1 MKEVRSQKLEGRS
14 QMPVAR
20 IGIFSLLLLSVLL
33 ALSSAAFGQSGRMS
47 VADQVAL
54 VTEFEVNGLKVLVKR
69 RPNSPTVAAGL
80 FVRGG
85 ARNINAGNS
94 GIENFM
100 LEVATE
106 GSKKFPRDVLRRE
119 LSRTGSGLGASSAND
134 YSILS
139 LGSTL
144 QNFDRSWEIFSDIA
158 MNPAFDAADIE
169 RIRSRIVSGLKEQ
182 ETDNDNFLDVL
193 QNRIIYA
200 NHPYFNNV
208 SGTLETVNK
217 FGPADLRTFHKKTM
231 ETSRLLLVL
240 VGDLDANDLKAKV
253 AATLGKLPR
262 GKYSEK
268 AYPKLNFTEST
279 LDITPRAQLPTNYIK
294 GVFDA
299 PSLANNDYYPM
310 RVATTI
316 LNTRL
321 FQEVRL
327 KRQLSYAPSASLDS
341 LSANTA
347 NIYVTAVDA
356 NQTVSVMLNV
366 IKSLKTEPV
375 QQEEIEGMAGQFL
388 TNYYLKQETNAAQA
402 LELAKYELIGGG
414 WRNSFELLNRLRG
427 VTSQEVQKV
436 AQKYMKNIRFV
447 VIGNPQAIE
456 KDIFL
461 QKTE

>member
-1 MKEVRSQKLEGRS
+1 MKLGKLNTKKL
-14 QMPVAR
+14 
-20 IGIFSLLLLSVLL
+20 ILLVVLSISMG
-33 ALSSAAFGQSGRMS
+33 AITFAQTSGMS
-47 VADQVAL
+47 VSDQVAL
-54 VTEFEVNGLKVLVKR
+54 VTEFEVNGLKGLVKK

-80 FVRGG
+80 FIRGG
-85 ARNINAGNS
+85 ARNINADNS

-119 LSRTGSGLGASSAND
+119 LSRTGSGVGASSAND

-144 QNFDRSWEIFSDIA
+144 QNFDRSWEVFSDIA

-169 RIRSRIVSGLKEQ
+169 RIRNRIVSGLKEQ

-200 NHPYFNNV
+200 DHPYVNDV
-208 SGTLETVNK
+208 SGTLETVGR
-217 FGPADLRTFHKKTM
+217 FSPANLRAFHKSTM
-231 ETSRLLLVL
+231 QTSKLLLVV
-240 VGDLDANDLKAKV
+240 VGDLDPEKLKAQV
-253 AATLGKLPR
+253 AATIGKLPR
-262 GKYSEK
+262 GSYSEK
-268 AYPKLNFTEST
+268 AYPKLNFSEST
-279 LDITPRAQLPTNYIK
+279 LDVTPRASLPTNYIK
-294 GVFDA
+294 GIFDA
-299 PSLANNDYYPM
+299 PSLDNRDYYPM

-316 LNTRL
+316 LNSRL
-321 FQEVRL
+321 FQEVRQ

-356 NQTVSVMLNV
+356 NQTVTVMLNV
-366 IKSLKTEPV
+366 IKSLKTTPI
-375 QQEEIEGMAGQFL
+375 QQAEIEGMAGQFL
-388 TNYYLKQETNAAQA
+388 TNYYMKQETNAAQA

-427 VTSQEVQKV
+427 VTSAEVQNV

-456 KDIFL
+456 KNIFL

>member
-1 MKEVRSQKLEGRS
+1 MKTGRENLKKLFLF
-14 QMPVAR
+14 V
-20 IGIFSLLLLSVLL
+20 LLS
-33 ALSSAAFGQSGRMS
+33 ALMTTATFAQSSGMS

-54 VTEFEVNGLKVLVKR
+54 VTEFDVNGLKVLVKR

-80 FVRGG
+80 FIRGG
-85 ARNINAGNS
+85 ARNINADNS

-119 LSRTGSGLGASSAND
+119 LSRTGSGIGASSAND

-144 QNFDRSWEIFSDIA
+144 QNFDLSWEVFSDIA

-169 RIRSRIVSGLKEQ
+169 RIRTRIVSGLKEQ

-200 NHPYFNNV
+200 DHPYYNDV
-208 SGTLETVNK
+208 SGTLETVK
-217 FGPADLRTFHKKTM
+217 GFSPADLRAYHKKTM
-231 ETSRLLLVL
+231 QTSKLLLVV
-240 VGDLDANDLKAKV
+240 VGDLDAEKFKAKV
-253 AATLGKLPR
+253 AATIGKLPR
-262 GKYSEK
+262 GNYSEK
-268 AYPKLNFTEST
+268 AFPKLNFSEST
-279 LDITPRAQLPTNYIK
+279 LDVTPRASLPTNYIK

-299 PSLANNDYYPM
+299 PSLASRDYYPM

-316 LNTRL
+316 LNSRL
-321 FQEVRL
+321 FQEVRV

-366 IKSLKTEPV
+366 IKSLKTTPI
-375 QQEEIEGMAGQFL
+375 QQAEIEGMAGQFL
-388 TNYYLKQETNAAQA
+388 TNYYMKQETNAAQA
-402 LELAKYELIGGG
+402 LELAKYELVGGG

-427 VTSQEVQKV
+427 VTSQEVQNV

-456 KDIFL
+456 KNIFL
-461 QKTE
+461 QGTD